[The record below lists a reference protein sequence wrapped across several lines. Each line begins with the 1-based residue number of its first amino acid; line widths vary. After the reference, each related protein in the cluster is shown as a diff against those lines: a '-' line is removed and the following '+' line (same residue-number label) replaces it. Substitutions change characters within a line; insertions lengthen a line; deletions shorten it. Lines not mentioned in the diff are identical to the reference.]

1 MHYTK
6 YNTKAELAPFGFHNN
21 GSICY
26 FNTLLQSFLS
36 CTSYIELIKPSLK
49 YDSEIIKLF
58 YELLKDN
65 SEGKDVSQH
74 STKILQH
81 LIIKLGKNNTRG
93 QQCASEYYTHLLN
106 SINEVKEISNLF
118 FHRHKTLIFCFDCG
132 KCVSSVSAINNLIE
146 IEPNLENE
154 QIEKFMPFQIKPKN
168 MNEFITKNSGY
179 VDKDYICP
187 MCKKKGEKYK
197 INLLIMIPEILVIM
211 SKKYNTK
218 EKIDIITEFPE
229 HLVFDNT
236 GGGIISYM
244 AVAQI
249 EHIGSKNSGH
259 YWVICRRKGGWF
271 SINDMLISPSKFS
284 PSSNTFMVFY
294 HMI

>member
-1 MHYTK
+1 
-6 YNTKAELAPFGFHNN
+6 
-21 GSICY
+21 
-26 FNTLLQSFLS
+26 
-36 CTSYIELIKPSLK
+36 
-49 YDSEIIKLF
+49 
-58 YELLKDN
+58 
-65 SEGKDVSQH
+65 
-74 STKILQH
+74 
-81 LIIKLGKNNTRG
+81 
-93 QQCASEYYTHLLN
+93 
-106 SINEVKEISNLF
+106 
-118 FHRHKTLIFCFDCG
+118 
-132 KCVSSVSAINNLIE
+132 
-146 IEPNLENE
+146 
-154 QIEKFMPFQIKPKN
+154 
-168 MNEFITKNSGY
+168 
-179 VDKDYICP
+179 